1 MFCSAT
7 VFSTQSKHTRST
19 NHKYVCGSG
28 CWFTVLSGVWCPR
41 KPASPQSAGYPA
53 QGRCHGNGSS
63 PCRCAM
69 QACGSRQEQL
79 QHDLFAA
86 LSSRRRQSRHRRG
99 RGSGSS
105 ANAVV
110 PPLPTLH
117 ALSWLSGSRTNTHDT
132 KQSWLI
138 ICWLSTYRRL
148 WLAALARSTGRRQ
161 RWWHRTPPPP
171 SPQSSRLIGGAPHHP
186 PHDVVALPSLS
197 LPPTRSWLVL

>member
-1 MFCSAT
+1 MSQTVLSWARAHLRVCLDHPKKHYLFSLFTISLSHKTLFSASATVFCSAT

-132 KQSWLI
+132 KQS
-138 ICWLSTYRRL
+138 
-148 WLAALARSTGRRQ
+148 
-161 RWWHRTPPPP
+161 
-171 SPQSSRLIGGAPHHP
+171 
-186 PHDVVALPSLS
+186 
-197 LPPTRSWLVL
+197 